1 MLRPL
6 LLPRQTRYNQIM
18 LEPSAAEMSPEVGA
32 WVLGFLL
39 GFALCW
45 FIFEHSI
52 DEQPFDDD
60 D

>member
-1 MLRPL
+1 
-6 LLPRQTRYNQIM
+6 M